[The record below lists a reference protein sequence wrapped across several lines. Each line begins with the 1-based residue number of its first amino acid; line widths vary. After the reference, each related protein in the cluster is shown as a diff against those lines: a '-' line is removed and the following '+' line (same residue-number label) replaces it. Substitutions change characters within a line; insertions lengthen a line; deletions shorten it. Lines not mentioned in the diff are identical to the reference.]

1 MVQGHLDFLRFI
13 NMTGFQSV
21 YQFIGRQIDI
31 NHFIGFLKHTV
42 GHSFFHFN
50 PRNLLHFFIHTLDML
65 DIDCTDDIDPCI
77 QQFENIL
84 PPLFVFTSFNIGM
97 GQFIDNY
104 DFGM

>member
-31 NHFIGFLKHTV
+31 NHFIGLFEYAI
-42 GHSFFHFN
+42 GNPFFYFN
-50 PRNLLHFFIHTLDML
+50 TGDGFDLFIQTLDML